1 MSEYEMNT
9 QFPALEEVEL
19 GTEKKTGKK
28 SWKKGLLIGGIV
40 LAVVAVIAVIVL
52 TVLGNTP
59 AGLLATGLRNSMDA
73 LESNSFSEKMDRVSN
88 GGSMEITLDLAN
100 LMAESG
106 LPVGGTGSLKFYMDS
121 EKGKSVMTLGVLLA
135 NIRNMD
141 MSLFFNEDSLVLAS
155 DWLLGDKAYGVG
167 YDNLDENFNNSVFGP
182 DGAYSLGIEIPEDFQ
197 EQMEKYQKYTEDTEK
212 IAAQLGNHLLAS
224 AGKNASMEKENA
236 TLSLGGKEVKTT
248 AVSIKMD
255 NDQLAAVMED
265 TLEYMRTD
273 EDFKAYMKEYADIL
287 FSDSWTDPDTLV
299 EEFFQA
305 LDDAKDEM
313 DELKEEMAEEEVSL
327 EAIFY
332 ITKSGKQMI
341 GIELIM
347 EDSQETIKLSFYAG
361 PDLESAD
368 EISFRVD
375 ADGSTVRGSYVVTTN
390 DKKAYAAELKIQGD
404 GETLLSGQVNWDKT
418 NGDLVITMTDEWE
431 DSVVI
436 RGTLMETKTVTDLTL
451 DSIEMEGEQVELGLG
466 VVLKTSDKMPDSPAY
481 KDILKMTEAE
491 VTSLVTDLSMVF
503 LQMAYGIA

>member
-9 QFPALEEVEL
+9 QPPALEEVEL

-28 SWKKGLLIGGIV
+28 SWKKGLLIGGIA
-40 LAVVAVIAVIVL
+40 LAAVAVIAVIVL

-59 AGLLATGLRNSMDA
+59 AGLLATGFRNSMDA
-73 LESNSFSEKMDRVSN
+73 LESNSFSEKMDQVSN

-106 LPVGGTGSLKFYMDS
+106 LPMDGTGSLKLYMDS

-135 NIRNMD
+135 NIQNID

-167 YDNLDENFNNSVFGP
+167 YNNLEENFNNSVFGP
-182 DGAYSLGIEIPEDFQ
+182 DGAYSLGVEIPEDFQ
-197 EQMEKYQKYTEDTEK
+197 EQMGKYQKYTEDTEK
-212 IAAQLGNHLLAS
+212 MMEQLGNRLLKS
-224 AGKNASMEKENA
+224 AEKNTDMEKEND
-236 TLSLGGKEVKTT
+236 TLSLGGKDVKTT

-255 NDQLAAVMED
+255 HNQLAAVLED
-265 TLEYMRTD
+265 MLDYMRTD
-273 EDFKAYMKEYADIL
+273 EDFKEYMEEHADIL
-287 FSDSWTDPDTLV
+287 FSDSWTDPDILV
-299 EEFFQA
+299 EEFYQE
-305 LDDAKDEM
+305 LDDAKEEM
-313 DELKEEMAEEEVSL
+313 DELKKELEEE
-327 EAIFY
+327 EAGVEAVFH
-332 ITKSGKQMI
+332 ITKSGKQLVGM
-341 GIELIM
+341 ELTFESNI
-347 EDSQETIKLSFYAG
+347 SPVKLSFYAG

-375 ADGSTVRGSYVVTTN
+375 AEDSTVRGSYVVTTN
-390 DKKAYAAELKIQGD
+390 DKKAYAAELKIRED
-404 GETLLSGQVNWDKT
+404 GETVLSGQVNWDKI
-418 NGDLVITMTDEWE
+418 NGDFTVTMTDEWE

-436 RGTLMETKTVTDLTL
+436 RGTLMETKMVTDLTL

-466 VVLKTSDKMPDSPAY
+466 IVLKTSDKMPDSPAY

-491 VTSLVTDLSMVF
+491 VTSLITDLSTVF
-503 LQMAYGIA
+503 LQMAYGMA

>member
-1 MSEYEMNT
+1 MSEYELNT
-9 QFPALEEVEL
+9 PSPTVEEVEI
-19 GTEKKTGKK
+19 GAEKKTGKK

-52 TVLGNTP
+52 TVLANTP
-59 AGLLATGLRNSMDA
+59 AGLLATGFRNSKDA
-73 LESNSFSEKMDRVSN
+73 LESNSFSEKMNQVSN

-106 LPVGGTGSLKFYMDS
+106 LPMGGTGSLKFYMDS

-167 YDNLDENFNNSVFGP
+167 YNDLEENFNNSVFGP
-182 DGAYSLGIEIPEDFQ
+182 DGAYSLGIEVPEDLQ
-197 EQMEKYQKYTEDTEK
+197 EQLDKYQKYTEDTEK
-212 IAAQLGNHLLAS
+212 IAAQLGNHLLES
-224 AGKNASMEKENA
+224 AGKNASLEKANA

-255 NDQLAAVMED
+255 HDQLAAVMED

-287 FSDSWTDPDTLV
+287 FSDSWADPDTLV
-299 EEFFQA
+299 EEFYQE

-313 DELKEEMAEEEVSL
+313 DELKKELEEE
-327 EAIFY
+327 EAGVEVVFH
-332 ITKSGKQMI
+332 ITKSGKQMV
-341 GIELIM
+341 GIELTFESNI
-347 EDSQETIKLSFYAG
+347 SPVQLSFYAG
-361 PDLESAD
+361 PDLESAN

-375 ADGSTVRGSYVVTTN
+375 ADGSIVRGSYVVTTN
-390 DKKAYAAELKIQGD
+390 DKKAYAAELMLRED
-404 GETLLSGQVNWDKT
+404 GETVLSGQVNWDKT
-418 NGDLVITMTDEWE
+418 SGDLVITMTDEWE

-436 RGTLMETKTVTDLTL
+436 RGTLVETKMVTDLTL

-491 VTSLVTDLSMVF
+491 VTSLITDLSMVF
-503 LQMAYGIA
+503 LQMAYSMA